1 MVDSLLLST
10 SPDHVPASTVFL
22 EPVGS
27 PKKDIP
33 DAGDIDAAGSCS
45 VSIVKRFCPRIR
57 FEACDT
63 ILVTAK
69 SEMWD
74 QIYGIVTLNA
84 PLSAKPPPFAF

>member
-45 VSIVKRFCPRIR
+45 VSLVKRFCPRIR

-69 SEMWD
+69 TPKCGNTDLWHSDVERTT
-74 QIYGIVTLNA
+74 V
-84 PLSAKPPPFAF
+84 S